1 MEKQI
6 GLWIDHKQAVIVIL
20 QDKRE
25 EIRKIHSNIQKP
37 NKTPGGART
46 HAPYSAQYFKAER
59 DRQRMEHLNRFYRE
73 VLASIRDAGSILIFG
88 PGEAKRE
95 LQKQMRH
102 ERIQNR
108 IAAIETSDKLTDRQF
123 AAKVRKYFQKRL
135 S

>member
-95 LQKQMRH
+95 
-102 ERIQNR
+102 
-108 IAAIETSDKLTDRQF
+108 DR
-123 AAKVRKYFQKRL
+123 KSVV
-135 S
+135 